1 MGRNW
6 VSIVVLV
13 AVFASKP
20 QSVDNANDVQQQ
32 KQQQQLQQQ
41 QQQLQQEQQGPLFS
55 PFLAPDPRHNEVGVD
70 HLFSNNLNPTKAF
83 SPQPVQKHTT
93 QIFQLPEPY
102 FGKAIP
108 SVPVLKN
115 KQQFV
120 QPQPLQSVQKYPPQS
135 LQKQFVQSPSVQ
147 PVQQNT
153 PQSLFQTIN
162 QQ

>member
-32 KQQQQLQQQ
+32 QQQQQLQQQ
-41 QQQLQQEQQGPLFS
+41 QQQLQQQQQGPLFS
-55 PFLAPDPRHNEVGVD
+55 PFTAPDPRQNEVGVD
-70 HLFSNNLNPTKAF
+70 HLFSNNLRPTKAF
-83 SPQPVQKHTT
+83 SPQPVEKHTT
-93 QIFQLPEPY
+93 QFQLPEPY

-108 SVPVLKN
+108 SLPVQKN

-120 QPQPLQSVQKYPPQS
+120 QPQPLQSVQKYTPQT

-147 PVQQNT
+147 LVQQN
-153 PQSLFQTIN
+153 
-162 QQ
+162 